1 MHRGVGLK
9 RIPEAQLLADLA
21 HRRHHLLAK
30 EADAGPRILVADG
43 AVIAPDPVNARP
55 GLFQDA
61 AQFWDNRLRRAE
73 KHPPV
78 GDLLLE
84 GRPSARILRPPDGE
98 LDKVA
103 AQRWREIARGVR
115 PHR

>member
-1 MHRGVGLK
+1 MHWGVGLK

-21 HRRHHLLAK
+21 HRRHHLLAE
-30 EADAGPRILVADG
+30 EADAGPRILIADG

-61 AQFWDNRLRRAE
+61 AQFGDDRLRRAK
-73 KHPPV
+73 KHPPI
-78 GDLLLE
+78 GNLLLE
-84 GRPSARILRPPDGE
+84 SRPPARVLRPPDGE

-103 AQRWREIARGVR
+103 AQRGREIA
-115 PHR
+115 